1 MSHLKCPASYPSS
14 RALPELLP
22 CPQCNTLI
30 EIWTDEIKGECSK
43 CKFFLKKLEI
53 SNTSLT
59 LINAQNKENE
69 KLKKLTEY
77 AKKLGASDANVI
89 LTKDIIIDSKL
100 ADICKKP
107 KCENYG
113 LSKSCPP
120 NVAGPLVFKK
130 QLEKYSKA
138 IVFKIDVL
146 SQILFSSERREFFQL
161 LHEIAAN
168 IEQYAVKMEFKN
180 SKGYAGGSCKKIF
193 CYDYNDCPEILEKGK
208 CRNPQS
214 ARPSM
219 SGFGI
224 NVLKLMEQAD
234 WKMNKGTNTDSSKTK
249 MTNICGLVLI

>member
-1 MSHLKCPASYPSS
+1 MSHLKCPASYPSAN
-14 RALPELLP
+14 ALPELLA
-22 CPQCNTLI
+22 CPKCNFLV
-30 EIWTDEIKGECSK
+30 EIWTDEIKGQCQK
-43 CKFFLKKLEI
+43 CKTYFKKSEF
-53 SNTSLT
+53 SNTSLV
-59 LINAQNKENE
+59 LINAQNKENK

-77 AKKLGASDANVI
+77 AKKSGASHAAVI
-89 LTKDIIIDSKL
+89 LTKDIIVDTKL

-107 KCENYG
+107 QCENYG

-120 NVAGPLVFKK
+120 NVAGPLAFKK
-130 QLEKYSKA
+130 QLKNHTKA

-161 LHEIAAN
+161 LHEIAAS
-168 IEQYAVKMEFKN
+168 IEQAAIEMGFKN
-180 SKGYAGGSCKKIF
+180 SSAYAGGSCKQIF
-193 CYDYNDCPEILEKGK
+193 CYDYKDCLEIIEKGK

-224 NVLKLMEQAD
+224 NVLKLMEQAG
-234 WKMNKGTNTDSSKTK
+234 WKMSKASNNDSSKTK